1 MSLTACKNLC
11 PKERDVRTPAMIHI
25 HKCTSHCHILIDYS
39 IWVILV
45 WPIIKTLEN
54 CEDELAGLENA

>member
-1 MSLTACKNLC
+1 
-11 PKERDVRTPAMIHI
+11 
-25 HKCTSHCHILIDYS
+25 LIDYS

>member
-1 MSLTACKNLC
+1 
-11 PKERDVRTPAMIHI
+11 MIHI

-39 IWVILV
+39 IWAILV

-54 CEDELAGLENA
+54 CEDELAGLEKA